1 MGGSAPA
8 DIVNQRRIDQLTEEH
23 LAKSALDNES
33 PIQGGLNLGCALL
46 LAAASSSF
54 AVIGSQASRSWCRP
68 TDCDTKEMRTIN

>member
-33 PIQGGLNLGCALL
+33 PIQGGLNGSTAGRLQGERQRLGK
-46 LAAASSSF
+46 
-54 AVIGSQASRSWCRP
+54 GR
-68 TDCDTKEMRTIN
+68 